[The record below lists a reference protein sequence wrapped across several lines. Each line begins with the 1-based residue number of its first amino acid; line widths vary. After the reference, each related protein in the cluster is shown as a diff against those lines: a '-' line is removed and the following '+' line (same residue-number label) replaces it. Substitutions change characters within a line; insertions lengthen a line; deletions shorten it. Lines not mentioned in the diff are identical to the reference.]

1 MPVTE
6 LPLDIVSSQQSGTFV
21 QGNHALRSS
30 WINSFYVPPT
40 ANCNYLSPYL
50 GVPFIE
56 YGAVRSNPGI
66 TADQI
71 SWQDQG
77 TVTGI
82 EQLYV
87 IDQWEEAQ
95 VEGTEP
101 VSVTYIA
108 SVAGLAVEAN
118 SLNPSFPA
126 ISLPI
131 AVIVLDGVNRIQQVI
146 DFRPSYLTSVPNFA
160 TRASIY
166 GLVTSAENI
175 SDP

>member
-56 YGAVRSNPGI
+56 YGAVQSNPGI
-66 TADQI
+66 TTDQI
-71 SWQDQG
+71 NWQDQG

-87 IDQWEEAQ
+87 VDQWEEAQ
-95 VEGTEP
+95 AQGNEP
-101 VSVTYIA
+101 PQVTNIA

-118 SLNPSFPA
+118 SLSPAFPT
-126 ISLPI
+126 ISLPV

-146 DFRPSYLTSVPNFA
+146 DMRPSYLTIMPKFA
-160 TRASIY
+160 VSTWRVGS
-166 GLVTSAENI
+166 S
-175 SDP
+175 